1 MFLALVLVAVAAG
14 CGGSDTPTEPEEVVR
29 SWSSAIN
36 EGDDEKAASLFAKNA
51 KVIQSGLTLKLRDA
65 RIAKL
70 WNSGLPCSGKIV
82 ETTVDGDQVT
92 ATFELGQRPG
102 HHCDAPGA
110 VAYAVFQVLDGKIVL
125 WNQIEGPAATP
136 DGGQQA

>member
-1 MFLALVLVAVAAG
+1 MVERDQRGRRREGGEPVRQECEGDPERAHLEAPRREDREALEFGVAVFRE
-14 CGGSDTPTEPEEVVR
+14 DR
-29 SWSSAIN
+29 
-36 EGDDEKAASLFAKNA
+36 GDQ
-51 KVIQSGLTLKLRDA
+51 I
-65 RIAKL
+65 
-70 WNSGLPCSGKIV
+70 
-82 ETTVDGDQVT
+82 DGDQVT